1 MGATPE
7 RLSIRIPPDAAHV
20 AAVRAFVGA
29 VGRQVGCSEE
39 SIDDLRLVA
48 TEACAQAIEDGAA
61 HDGIEVRTVLEDQRL
76 VLEIEPTGAF
86 DRSPVGLDG
95 AAGASTRRALIQG
108 LFPQAEFDAMRGLL
122 RVGAPSAQDG

>member
-1 MGATPE
+1 MTAPSE

-61 HDGIEVRTVLEDQRL
+61 HEAIEVRTVVEDRRL
-76 VLEIEPTGAF
+76 VLEIEPAGTF
-86 DRSPVGLDG
+86 DRSAEGLDVTTG
-95 AAGASTRRALIQG
+95 LATRRALIEG
-108 LFPQAEFDAMRGLL
+108 LFPAAEFDAGKGVL
-122 RVGAPSAQDG
+122 RVGASAQDD

>member
-1 MGATPE
+1 MGAPSE

-48 TEACAQAIEDGAA
+48 TEACAQAIEDGGAL
-61 HDGIEVRTVLEDQRL
+61 DGIEVRTVVEERHL
-76 VLEIEPTGAF
+76 VLEIEPAGAF
-86 DRSPVGLDG
+86 ERSPEGLDG
-95 AAGASTRRALIQG
+95 AAGASTRRALIEG
-108 LFPQAEFDAMRGLL
+108 LFPEAEFDAGRGVL
-122 RVGAPSAQDG
+122 RVGASAQDD

>member
-1 MGATPE
+1 MSTPSD

-48 TEACAQAIEDGAA
+48 TEACAQAIEDGTAG
-61 HDGIEVRTVLEDQRL
+61 DGIEVRTLLSDRRL
-76 VLEIEPTGAF
+76 VLEIEPSGAF
-86 DRSPVGLDG
+86 DRSPEGLDG
-95 AAGASTRRALIQG
+95 AAGVSTRRALIEG
-108 LFPQAEFDAMRGLL
+108 LFPEAEFDAGSGVL
-122 RVGAPSAQDG
+122 RVGASAQDD

>member
-1 MGATPE
+1 MSAPSE

-61 HDGIEVRTVLEDQRL
+61 YDGIEVRTVMEDQTL
-76 VLEIEPTGAF
+76 VVEIEPTGVFMA
-86 DRSPVGLDG
+86 SPEELDG
-95 AAGASTRRALIQG
+95 AAGVSTRWALIEG
-108 LFPQAEFDAMRGLL
+108 PFPRAEFDPGRLLL
-122 RVGAPSAQDG
+122 RVVASAQDD

>member
-1 MGATPE
+1 MSTRLD

-61 HDGIEVRTVLEDQRL
+61 GGGIEVRTLLSDRRL
-76 VLEIEPTGAF
+76 VLEIEPSGAF
-86 DRSPVGLDG
+86 ERALDG
-95 AAGASTRRALIQG
+95 LNGAGVSTRRALIEG
-108 LFPQAEFDAMRGLL
+108 LFPEAEFDAGSGVL
-122 RVGAPSAQDG
+122 RVGASAQDD

>member
-1 MGATPE
+1 MTAPSE

-61 HDGIEVRTVLEDQRL
+61 HDGIEVRTVVEDRRL
-76 VLEIEPTGAF
+76 VLEIEPAGTF
-86 DRSPVGLDG
+86 ERSSEGLDVATG
-95 AAGASTRRALIQG
+95 LATRRALIQG
-108 LFPQAEFDAMRGLL
+108 LFPEAEFDAGSGVL
-122 RVGAPSAQDG
+122 RVGASARDD

>member
-1 MGATPE
+1 MSAPSD

-48 TEACAQAIEDGAA
+48 TEACAQAIEDGLA
-61 HDGIEVRTVLEDQRL
+61 HDGIEVRTVLEDRRL
-76 VLEIEPTGAF
+76 VLEIEPVGAF
-86 DRSPVGLDG
+86 ERSPQGLDG
-95 AAGASTRRALIQG
+95 ATGVSTRRALIEG
-108 LFPQAEFDAMRGLL
+108 LFPEAEFELDRGVL
-122 RVGAPSAQDG
+122 RVGASTQGD

>member
-1 MGATPE
+1 MGAPSD

-39 SIDDLRLVA
+39 AIDDLRLVA
-48 TEACAQAIEDGAA
+48 TEACAQAIEEGTAR
-61 HDGIEVRTVLEDQRL
+61 DGIEVRTMIEGRRL

-86 DRSPVGLDG
+86 EGPSVTLDG
-95 AAGASTRRALIQG
+95 ATGASTRRALIEG
-108 LFPQAEFDAMRGLL
+108 LFPEAEFDPGAALL
-122 RVGAPSAQDG
+122 RVRAVAQD

>member
-1 MGATPE
+1 MSARSE
-7 RLSIRIPPDAAHV
+7 RLSIRIPPDPAHV

-48 TEACAQAIEDGAA
+48 TEACAEAIEDGAA
-61 HDGIEVRTVLEDQRL
+61 HDGIEVRTVLEDRRL

-86 DRSPVGLDG
+86 ERSPQGLDG
-95 AAGASTRRALIQG
+95 AAGVSTRRALIEG
-108 LFPQAEFDAMRGLL
+108 LFPEAEFEPGRGLL
-122 RVGAPSAQDG
+122 RVGASTQDD

>member
-1 MGATPE
+1 MSQE

-61 HDGIEVRTVLEDQRL
+61 RDGIEVRTVLEDRRL
-76 VLEIEPTGAF
+76 VLEIEPAGSF
-86 DRSPVGLDG
+86 ERSPEGLDG
-95 AAGASTRRALIQG
+95 AAGASTRRALIEG
-108 LFPQAEFDAMRGLL
+108 LFPGAEFDTDTGLL
-122 RVGAPSAQDG
+122 RVHAMAQDD

>member
-1 MGATPE
+1 MTAPPE
-7 RLSIRIPPDAAHV
+7 RLSIRIPPDAAQV

-61 HDGIEVRTVLEDQRL
+61 LDGIEVRTLVEDRRL
-76 VLEIEPTGAF
+76 VLEIEPAGTF
-86 DRSPVGLDG
+86 DRSAEGLDVTTG
-95 AAGASTRRALIQG
+95 LATRRALIEG
-108 LFPQAEFDAMRGLL
+108 LFPEAEFDAGSGVL
-122 RVGAPSAQDG
+122 RVDASAQDD